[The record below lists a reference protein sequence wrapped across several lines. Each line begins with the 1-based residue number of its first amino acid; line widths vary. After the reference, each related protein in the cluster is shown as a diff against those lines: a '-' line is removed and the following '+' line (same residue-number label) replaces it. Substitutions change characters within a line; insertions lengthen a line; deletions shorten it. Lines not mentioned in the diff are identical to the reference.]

1 MDLKIN
7 YKSKNEMSESFLTA
21 AFLSIS
27 GGLQDM
33 YTYIARGHV
42 FANAQTGNIVLMSGS
57 LYEGNFSK
65 VFAYFIPILF
75 FSFGVIVAEFIRNKF
90 KSSRKVHWRQRVLI
104 IEIFLLFIV
113 GFLPEKLNLI
123 ANSLVSFSCAMQ
135 VQTFRK
141 VNGHLFASTMCIGNI
156 RSGTEALFA
165 YFKTKNKNI
174 LEKSIQY
181 FGIIFL
187 FAGGAVIGGRL
198 IGFLGL
204 KTIWI
209 SCFLLFLSFMLMFIK
224 SEIEEHPDIKEEI
237 NVIEEEIKKF

>member
-1 MDLKIN
+1 MGLKIN
-7 YKSKNEMSESFLTA
+7 YKSKNEMSEAFLTA
-21 AFLSIS
+21 AFLSLS

-33 YTYIARGHV
+33 YTYSARGHV

-57 LYEGNFSK
+57 LYDGNYSK
-65 VFAYFIPILF
+65 VLAYLIPILF
-75 FSFGVIVAEFIRNKF
+75 FSLGVIVAEFIKNKF
-90 KSSRKVHWRQRVLI
+90 KNSKKVHWRQGVLA
-104 IEIFLLFIV
+104 IEICLLFTV
-113 GFLPEKLNLI
+113 GFLPENLNLI

-135 VQTFRK
+135 VQAFRK
-141 VNGHLFASTMCIGNI
+141 VKGNLFASTMCIGNM

-165 YFKTKNKNI
+165 YFKTKNKSI

-187 FAGGAVIGGRL
+187 FAGGAAIGGRL

-204 KTIWI
+204 RTIWI

-224 SEIEEHPDIKEEI
+224 SEIEEHPNIKKEI